1 MDQKVEALEADG
13 RCLGAVVLEHIE
25 RDSAI
30 GAHRDNLAVN
40 KRSGGLRE
48 IET

>member
-30 GAHRDNLAVN
+30 AYSEANRHPFR
-40 KRSGGLRE
+40 
-48 IET
+48 